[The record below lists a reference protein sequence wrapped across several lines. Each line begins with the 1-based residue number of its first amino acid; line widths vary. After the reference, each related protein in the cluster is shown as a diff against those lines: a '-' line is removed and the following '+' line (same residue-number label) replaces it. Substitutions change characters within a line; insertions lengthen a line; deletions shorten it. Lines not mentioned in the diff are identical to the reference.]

1 MRIKTMSEKRRVVVT
16 GMGVM
21 TPIGDNLDDYYTN
34 LIAGKS
40 AITNWRYIDVSNV
53 RCKVGGDMGDY
64 DYKSYMNETL
74 KPRMPET
81 AFKRMRKILKT
92 APIATRLTMLTV
104 VQAYIDSGLFNVN
117 LDPTRINAVLG
128 GHNFNSNYIYEN
140 FKQFQE
146 EPEYIHG
153 MMGICVYDTDLI
165 TSAAEVCGILGPV
178 YSVGGTCTSSTV
190 GMMHGLR
197 EIRSGENDISVVTG
211 GVLDYSPLDLQAL
224 ILVSA
229 ISYKSFNDQPEKS
242 SRPYDIDREGFVPS
256 HGGGVLIFEE
266 LEHARRRNAK
276 IYAEVLEVEC
286 NSDGNHL
293 SNPSTEGQ
301 SRLMNRVM
309 AKAGVK
315 PEQIDYVNA
324 HATSTPLGDRVEI
337 ASIKN
342 VFGDHIK
349 RLKVNAPKSM
359 LGHAGWSAG
368 AVESIGA
375 ILQMNNSKLH
385 PSINIDNLEPGI
397 EDVDVCANKA
407 QDWEINYLMKNSF
420 GFGGLNACAI
430 FKKYTE

>member
-1 MRIKTMSEKRRVVVT
+1 MSEKKRVVVT
-16 GMGVM
+16 GMGIM
-21 TPIGDNLDDYYTN
+21 TPIGDNLDDYYKN

-40 AITNWRYIDVSNV
+40 AITNWRYLDVSKV

-64 DYKSYMNETL
+64 DYKKYMNEYL
-74 KPRMPET
+74 KSRMPET
-81 AFKRMRKILKT
+81 SFKRMRKILKT
-92 APIATRLTMLTV
+92 APLATRLTVLTV
-104 VQAYIDSGLFNVN
+104 VQAYIDSGLFDFEQ
-117 LDPTRINAVLG
+117 DPTRINAVLG
-128 GHNFNSNYIYEN
+128 GHNFNSNYIFDN
-140 FKQFQE
+140 FRQFVE

-165 TSAAEVCGILGPV
+165 TSAAEVCGIMGPV

-190 GMMHGLR
+190 AMMHGLR

-229 ISYKSFNDQPEKS
+229 ISYKSFNEAPDQS
-242 SRPYDIDREGFVPS
+242 SRPYDTRREGFVPS
-256 HGGGVLIFEE
+256 HGGGVLVFEE
-266 LEHARRRNAK
+266 LEHAKARGAK

-301 SRLMNRVM
+301 SRLMNRVLK
-309 AKAGVK
+309 KAGLK

-342 VFGDHIK
+342 VFGNHVK
-349 RLKVNAPKSM
+349 NLKVNAPKSM

-375 ILQMNNSKLH
+375 ILQMNHNKLH
-385 PSINIDNLEPGI
+385 PSINIETIDPEVDI
-397 EDVDVCANKA
+397 DVCANES
-407 QDWEINYLMKNSF
+407 QDWEINHLMKNSF

-430 FKKYTE
+430 FKKYSE